1 MRQQN
6 DNLSDRLVFI
16 GFDEQA
22 RAALRG
28 LQPLL
33 RAAMGPALEKFYKQ
47 LLATPDTRRFIKD
60 ESLIPHLKKK
70 QADHWEIIASATF
83 DETYLR
89 GVRAIG
95 HGHARLGMEPRWFV
109 DGYAVIAGHLVEA
122 VVARFFSR
130 LFRRRAQ
137 RAAAA
142 VSSIVKALMVD
153 INLATTAYYEP
164 AEAEHRRLEAE
175 RETSRQQQ
183 ETVLKLVS
191 EALGRLAA
199 GDLTARMDGDLAPAF
214 AGLKSDFNDA
224 IEKLERALLSVSA
237 NAQAIHVGTQE
248 MAMAVDDLS
257 RRTEQQA
264 ASLEQTA
271 AALDQVTATVKRS
284 AEGAAHAAEAVT
296 AATADAQGGTMV
308 VRDATSAMSEQQFS
322 MRLSRVCAGM
332 VCRVG
337 GDVAAPTPHRPG
349 RADLPSR
356 PGEFHPE
363 PLTDPDMNL
372 SIHPARAIHRRLP
385 PSVEIGGLLRSPV
398 GPSLQRGWP
407 PPFAPWALPHFS
419 TTTEESAPAWPV
431 GISASR
437 ISRLCLFPW
446 HRQTGSQ
453 VPCKSLDKIHAFY
466 TPDTAWPVCRSP
478 PRSSRGMRAPPVLM
492 SPKAFRCVCEGSL
505 ALVSL
510 IHTWRDH
517 CHAFSTTLTTA
528 AFG

>member
-1 MRQQN
+1 MQ
-6 DNLSDRLVFI
+6 DSLPAGGLRLYREGVEPS
-16 GFDEQA
+16 GS
-22 RAALRG
+22 LR
-28 LQPLL
+28 
-33 RAAMGPALEKFYKQ
+33 KV
-47 LLATPDTRRFIKD
+47 
-60 ESLIPHLKKK
+60 S
-70 QADHWEIIASATF
+70 
-83 DETYLR
+83 
-89 GVRAIG
+89 
-95 HGHARLGMEPRWFV
+95 
-109 DGYAVIAGHLVEA
+109 GY
-122 VVARFFSR
+122 
-130 LFRRRAQ
+130 
-137 RAAAA
+137 
-142 VSSIVKALMVD
+142 VSI
-153 INLATTAYYEP
+153 
-164 AEAEHRRLEAE
+164 
-175 RETSRQQQ
+175 
-183 ETVLKLVS
+183 
-191 EALGRLAA
+191 
-199 GDLTARMDGDLAPAF
+199 
-214 AGLKSDFNDA
+214 
-224 IEKLERALLSVSA
+224 LLS
-237 NAQAIHVGTQE
+237 
-248 MAMAVDDLS
+248 
-257 RRTEQQA
+257 RTSPV
-264 ASLEQTA
+264 AS
-271 AALDQVTATVKRS
+271 
-284 AEGAAHAAEAVT
+284 
-296 AATADAQGGTMV
+296 
-308 VRDATSAMSEQQFS
+308 
-322 MRLSRVCAGM
+322 
-332 VCRVG
+332 RVG

>member
-1 MRQQN
+1 P
-6 DNLSDRLVFI
+6 I
-16 GFDEQA
+16 
-22 RAALRG
+22 
-28 LQPLL
+28 
-33 RAAMGPALEKFYKQ
+33 
-47 LLATPDTRRFIKD
+47 LATRKPPGRTLSAATPPARKVSGFVGASQACANSPTVTFFDKHTRSQGP
-60 ESLIPHLKKK
+60 SLHRHYP
-70 QADHWEIIASATF
+70 ASSVSG
-83 DETYLR
+83 R
-89 GVRAIG
+89 
-95 HGHARLGMEPRWFV
+95 
-109 DGYAVIAGHLVEA
+109 
-122 VVARFFSR
+122 
-130 LFRRRAQ
+130 RRRA
-137 RAAAA
+137 RLLSRWPPSAAQ
-142 VSSIVKALMVD
+142 LGRG
-153 INLATTAYYEP
+153 LA
-164 AEAEHRRLEAE
+164 RRLWP
-175 RETSRQQQ
+175 RCLST
-183 ETVLKLVS
+183 KP
-191 EALGRLAA
+191 RLQS
-199 GDLTARMDGDLAPAF
+199 PP
-214 AGLKSDFNDA
+214 
-224 IEKLERALLSVSA
+224 
-237 NAQAIHVGTQE
+237 
-248 MAMAVDDLS
+248 
-257 RRTEQQA
+257 RRTQ
-264 ASLEQTA
+264 
-271 AALDQVTATVKRS
+271 
-284 AEGAAHAAEAVT
+284 
-296 AATADAQGGTMV
+296 
-308 VRDATSAMSEQQFS
+308 
-322 MRLSRVCAGM
+322 
-332 VCRVG
+332 
-337 GDVAAPTPHRPG
+337 

-517 CHAFSTTLTTA
+517 CHAFSTTLTT
-528 AFG
+528 